1 MTITSES
8 ILERLRNGETAED
21 IANEM
26 IASLNK
32 AIKVQEDEAE
42 AARKAEEVAK
52 AKAAEEAKREEK
64 LNTLATAIAGAIGE
78 YMKLS
83 VPEYA
88 EDMTMPTTEEVRETL
103 DRAIKIL
110 ASVGSALDKF
120 VNTNVFETKEPVI
133 SSKVVDTLDPITKF
147 LRDNRLL

>member
-1 MTITSES
+1 MNITSES

-26 IASLNK
+26 ISSLNK

-42 AARKAEEVAK
+42 AARKAEEAAK

-64 LNTLATAIAGAIGE
+64 LDTLATAIAGAVGE
-78 YMKLS
+78 YMRLS
-83 VPEYA
+83 MPEYA
-88 EDMTMPTTEEVRETL
+88 DELKSPTTEEVRQTL
-103 DRAIKIL
+103 DRTIKIL
-110 ASVGSALDKF
+110 ASLESTLEKF
-120 VNTNVFETKEPVI
+120 VNTNTFEVKEPVI
-133 SSKVVDTLDPITKF
+133 SSKVVDTIDPITKF

>member
-1 MTITSES
+1 MNITSES

-42 AARKAEEVAK
+42 AARKAEEAAK
-52 AKAAEEAKREEK
+52 AKAKQEEK
-64 LNTLATAIAGAIGE
+64 LNTLATAIAGAVGE

-83 VPEYA
+83 MPEYA
-88 EDMTMPTTEEVRETL
+88 EEMTMPTTEEVRETL
-103 DRAIKIL
+103 DRSIKFL
-110 ASVGSALDKF
+110 TSLGPALERLIEA
-120 VNTNVFETKEPVI
+120 NPFEVKVDTMP
-133 SSKVVDTLDPITKF
+133 KVVDTTDPITKF

>member
-42 AARKAEEVAK
+42 AARKAEEAAK

-120 VNTNVFETKEPVI
+120 VNTNVFEVKEPAV